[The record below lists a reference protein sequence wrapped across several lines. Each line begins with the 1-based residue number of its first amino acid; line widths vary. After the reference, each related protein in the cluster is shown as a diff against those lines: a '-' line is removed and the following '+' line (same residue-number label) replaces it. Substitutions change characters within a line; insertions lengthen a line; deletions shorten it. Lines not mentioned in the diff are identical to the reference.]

1 MGREGEGIE
10 NWTGR
15 ERVTRV
21 RVWVG
26 VRVRKVIMGECR
38 SQGKGDYLGFGFW

>member
-10 NWTGR
+10 NWEGR

-26 VRVRKVIMGECR
+26 VRKVIMGECR